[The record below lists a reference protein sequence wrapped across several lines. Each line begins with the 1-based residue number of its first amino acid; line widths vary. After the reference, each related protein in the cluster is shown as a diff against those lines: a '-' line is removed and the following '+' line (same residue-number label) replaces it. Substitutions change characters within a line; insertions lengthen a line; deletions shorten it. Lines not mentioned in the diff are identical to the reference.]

1 MKDKRRKHI
10 KTIKETLSPI
20 IVAEKRAVIFIAT
33 LLLGVMVSSVFLP
46 LISAY
51 IIDKGFANNDIEQI
65 VFYSILLFLISAF
78 IYFCY
83 YLCEIVRL
91 KASNRI
97 VLQLKTKA
105 VDKLLNVSIDYY
117 HNNNSASIFQKIDSD
132 IKTIAGIFSS
142 ESIISLMQIILCI
155 GYAVVLAYIN
165 WKLTMLLLLFIPVKF
180 ALTCFLSAKNS
191 QVSEK
196 LKETENSFSS
206 WLGEM
211 INGMREIRTY
221 GLAKHYKKIFNTKQ
235 IAVLNNEYKVGV
247 LNNINLNAQ
256 TIFINLIT
264 SLLYIISG
272 FMITDG
278 DLTIGEIVSIQTYS
292 FTLLDFISNFLD
304 LIYGISA
311 LLPSAERYSDFMHTE
326 TEVDSGKEKIKVD
339 TINFNNVSFAYK
351 NADEIIS
358 GFSER
363 FELGKKYALTG
374 KNGTGKTT
382 IINLLLRFYN
392 PTSGEICIGGNN
404 VSNYDL
410 HRYRS
415 LFSVVNQNV
424 FLFNDSIRNNIC
436 LYQEYEDQK
445 LMQVL
450 ELLKL
455 SDLITEK
462 GLDFQV
468 GDNGCLLSGGQRQKI
483 AFARAV
489 LSDRPF
495 VILDEATSNIDIGW
509 KEIID
514 TLFNESFKDKTVIFI
529 THQDY
534 DLKVDKVIELK

>member
-1 MKDKRRKHI
+1 MKNKRQKHI
-10 KTIKETLSPI
+10 NTIKETLLPI
-20 IVAEKRAVIFIAT
+20 MATEKSAVLLIAI
-33 LLLGVMVSSVFLP
+33 LLLCVMVSSVFLP
-46 LISAY
+46 LISAH
-51 IIDKGFANNDIEQI
+51 IIDKGFVNDDIAQI
-65 VFYSILLFLISAF
+65 VLYSTLLFLISAF

-97 VLQLKTKA
+97 VLRLKTKA
-105 VDKLLNVSIDYY
+105 VDKLLDVSIDYY
-117 HNNNSASIFQKIDSD
+117 HNNNSASVFQKIDSD

-155 GYAVVLAYIN
+155 GYAVILAYIN
-165 WKLTMLLLLFIPVKF
+165 WKLTVLLLLFIPIKF
-180 ALTCFLSAKNS
+180 ALTWFLSAKNS

-206 WLGEM
+206 WFGEM

-221 GLAKHYKKIFNTKQ
+221 GLTKHYKNIFYTKQ
-235 IAVLNNEYKVGV
+235 TAVLNNEYEVGV
-247 LNNINLNAQ
+247 LNNINLNVQ

-264 SLLYIISG
+264 SLLYIVSG

-278 DLTIGEIVSIQTYS
+278 DLSIGEIVSIQTYS
-292 FTLLDFISNFLD
+292 LTLLDFISNILD

-311 LLPSAERYSDFMHTE
+311 LLPSAERYSNFMCT
-326 TEVDSGKEKIKVD
+326 DSECDIGKEKIHVD
-339 TINFNNVSFAYK
+339 AINFHHVSFAYQ
-351 NADEIIS
+351 NTDEVIS
-358 GFSER
+358 DFTER
-363 FELGKKYALTG
+363 FEVGKKYALIG

-382 IINLLLRFYN
+382 ITNLLLRFYN
-392 PTSGEICIGGNN
+392 PTSGEICIGNN
-404 VSNYDL
+404 SINNFDL
-410 HRYRS
+410 NKYRS

-436 LYQEYEDQK
+436 LYKEYDEQK
-445 LMQVL
+445 MIQVI
-450 ELLKL
+450 EMLKL
-455 SDLITEK
+455 SDLIAEK

-483 AFARAV
+483 VFARAV

>member
-1 MKDKRRKHI
+1 MKDKRQKHI
-10 KTIKETLSPI
+10 NTIKETLLPI
-20 IVAEKRAVIFIAT
+20 MAAEKSAVLFIAI
-33 LLLGVMVSSVFLP
+33 LLLCVMVSSVFLP
-46 LISAY
+46 LISAH
-51 IIDKGFANNDIEQI
+51 IIDKGFVNNDITQI
-65 VFYSILLFLISAF
+65 ILYSTILFLISAF

-83 YLCEIVRL
+83 YLCEIIRL

-97 VLQLKTKA
+97 VLRLKTKA

-117 HNNNSASIFQKIDSD
+117 HNNNSASVFQKIDSD

-155 GYAVVLAYIN
+155 GYAIILAYIN
-165 WKLTMLLLLFIPVKF
+165 WKLTVLLLLFIPIKF
-180 ALTCFLSAKNS
+180 ALTCFLSAKNA

-206 WLGEM
+206 WFGEM

-221 GLAKHYKKIFNTKQ
+221 GLANHYKKIFYTKQ
-235 IAVLNNEYKVGV
+235 TAVLNNEYKAGV

-264 SLLYIISG
+264 SLLYIVSG
-272 FMITDG
+272 FMIADG
-278 DLTIGEIVSIQTYS
+278 DVSIGEIVSIQTYS
-292 FTLLDFISNFLD
+292 LTLLDFISNFLD

-311 LLPSAERYSDFMHTE
+311 LLPSADRYMNFMRTDVE
-326 TEVDSGKEKIKVD
+326 CDIGKEKID
-339 TINFNNVSFAYK
+339 IDAISFNHVSFAYQ
-351 NADEIIS
+351 NTDEVIS
-358 GFSER
+358 DFTVR
-363 FELGKKYALTG
+363 FEVGKKYALIG

-382 IINLLLRFYN
+382 ITNLLLRFYN
-392 PTSGEICIGGNN
+392 PTSGEIHIGRNCIK
-404 VSNYDL
+404 DL
-410 HRYRS
+410 DLNKYRS

-436 LYQEYEDQK
+436 FYKECDEQK
-445 LMQVL
+445 MMQVI
-450 ELLKL
+450 EMLKL
-455 SDLITEK
+455 SDLIAEK

-495 VILDEATSNIDIGW
+495 VILDEATSNIDMGW

-534 DLKVDKVIELK
+534 DLNVDKVIKLK